1 LVTAIHGHG
10 VHGDVP
16 CRGSGS
22 VPLWL
27 ADQFPKSQVD
37 VVELEVRAER
47 RGEKIGVTVVVSP
60 LNVWWFIN
68 HERAN

>member
-47 RGEKIGVTVVVSP
+47 RGEKIGGHGGGVPVKRLVVYKP
-60 LNVWWFIN
+60 
-68 HERAN
+68 